1 MAFLAYVKKLL
12 YLCTLINFRNI
23 DLDPLRR
30 GLFIVLY
37 SLCMLFI
44 CAQEVLVLPY
54 EATGLTEEQKAM
66 NPERLAYPTEL
77 KETIKSEVSFEC
89 TPQEMELGPF
99 SVSATKQVVFSPGNL
114 QFNAAKGSH
123 SCADG
128 STQPGT
134 WRFAEHQWDYVGD
147 ATNGTVY
154 ENGVKCDN
162 AKISSTYNGWID
174 MFGWGTSGWN
184 SGAKEYQPYSSSL
197 EHSSDYY
204 PGGYEINNLTGGYAK
219 ADWGVYNQIGNTSP
233 GTWRILTMEEFL
245 YLFHGRPNAAQ
256 LLGFGTVNGVQGT
269 IILPD
274 NWETP
279 EGITFSS
286 AFDKGV
292 KWVGEYFKYEN
303 SKSDNFSHNI
313 YTSAQWDKLESKG
326 AVFLPEAGCRHETTV
341 KDALTVGGNYWT
353 ATYASSSTVHSLSF
367 YDYALYLHSSQ
378 SPWAGNS
385 VRLVKEIH

>member
-1 MAFLAYVKKLL
+1 ML
-12 YLCTLINFRNI
+12 YLCTLINYRNI

-154 ENGVKCDN
+154 ENGIKCN
-162 AKISSTYNGWID
+162 NSNPSATYDGWID

-184 SGAKEYQPYSSSL
+184 SGAKEYQPWSWVNMAT
-197 EHSSDYY
+197 EYY
-204 PGGYEINNLTGGYAK
+204 PGGSGETNLTGEYAY
-219 ADWGVYNQIGNTSP
+219 ADWAVYNQIGTDP
-233 GTWRILTMEEFL
+233 PATWRTLTYEEMEYVL
-245 YLFHGRPNAAQ
+245 YTRPNHENLAGKA
-256 LLGFGTVNGVQGT
+256 GVNGIYG
-269 IILPD
+269 ILLLPD
-274 NWETP
+274 YWTWPEDLTFTP
-279 EGITFSS
+279 GIEKGDNTF
-286 AFDKGV
+286 
-292 KWVGEYFKYEN
+292 
-303 SKSDNFSHNI
+303 
-313 YTSAQWDKLESKG
+313 YTNTYTAEQWAKMEKAG
-326 AVFLPEAGCRHETTV
+326 AVFFPVTGHRIGKNAYLSASGGRYWLASYYSSTTFAYSFSFSRPAAEQEESLLSRANRSFGFVVRPV
-341 KDALTVGGNYWT
+341 KDI
-353 ATYASSSTVHSLSF
+353 
-367 YDYALYLHSSQ
+367 
-378 SPWAGNS
+378 P
-385 VRLVKEIH
+385 

>member
-1 MAFLAYVKKLL
+1 MDFLAYVKKLL

-154 ENGVKCDN
+154 ENGVKCN
-162 AKISSTYNGWID
+162 NSNPSATYDGWID

-184 SGAKEYQPYSSSL
+184 SGATEYQPWSAVNMMP
-197 EHSSDYY
+197 YY
-204 PGGYEINNLTGGYAK
+204 CPGGSGETNLTGDYAY
-219 ADWGVYNQIGNTSP
+219 ADWAVYNQIGTDP
-233 GTWRILTMEEFL
+233 PATWRTLTYEEMEYVL
-245 YLFHGRPNAAQ
+245 YTRPNHENLAGKAR
-256 LLGFGTVNGVQGT
+256 VNGVYG
-269 IILPD
+269 IVLLPD
-274 NWETP
+274 YWNLPADLTFTP
-279 EGITFSS
+279 GVQ
-286 AFDKGV
+286 KGNAN
-292 KWVGEYFKYEN
+292 YYN
-303 SKSDNFSHNI
+303 NT
-313 YTSAQWDKLESKG
+313 YTAEQWAKMEKAG
-326 AVFLPEAGCRHETTV
+326 AVFFPATGHRIGGNVSYNSSGGRYWLASYYSSSYVRAFTFSPWGEESDTLLSRYNRSLGYAVRPV
-341 KDALTVGGNYWT
+341 KDI
-353 ATYASSSTVHSLSF
+353 
-367 YDYALYLHSSQ
+367 
-378 SPWAGNS
+378 P
-385 VRLVKEIH
+385 